1 MCVAL
6 RLGAVAPVTC
16 GMWFLK
22 SWVADFTV
30 AMAVV
35 FIEADSLSRR
45 HTACEE
51 DNPPQGPVRS
61 RSTGL
66 VL

>member
-1 MCVAL
+1 
-6 RLGAVAPVTC
+6 
-16 GMWFLK
+16 MWFLK